1 MLERIAC
8 SEAMIWLYSEWFT
21 VFPLA
26 FLFLGLYALRVWDSF
41 QDYDREE
48 GVKENASI

>member
-1 MLERIAC
+1 MHNIIAQVTASSLDIAC
-8 SEAMIWLYSEWFT
+8 SDAMLWLYGEWFT

-41 QDYDREE
+41 QNYD
-48 GVKENASI
+48 